1 MNREILNRMTKE
13 ELIELVER
21 QTQAINSL
29 DMQRYDANAVIEHL
43 VAATENMKNL
53 RHSDAERDHNQEYL
67 DDYVRQMYMK
77 YPQYIVSADYEGNG
91 KEVATKLQ
99 DGCKIVAKKG
109 AEEDD
114 KD

>member
-21 QTQAINSL
+21 QNQAIVSL
-29 DMQRYDANAVIEHL
+29 DMQRYDSNAIIEHL
-43 VAATENMKNL
+43 VMVTENMKNF

-67 DDYVRQMYMK
+67 DDYVQQMYMK

-99 DGCKIVAKKG
+99 EGCKILQR
-109 AEEDD
+109 EE
-114 KD
+114 

>member
-1 MNREILNRMTKE
+1 MNRENRELLKRMTKD
-13 ELIELVER
+13 ELIELAMR
-21 QTQAINSL
+21 QAQAIDSL

-43 VAATENMKNL
+43 VTATENMKNL

-77 YPQYIVSADYEGNG
+77 YPQYLVSADYEGNG

-99 DGCKIVAKKG
+99 DSCKEGSK
-109 AEEDD
+109 EE
-114 KD
+114 